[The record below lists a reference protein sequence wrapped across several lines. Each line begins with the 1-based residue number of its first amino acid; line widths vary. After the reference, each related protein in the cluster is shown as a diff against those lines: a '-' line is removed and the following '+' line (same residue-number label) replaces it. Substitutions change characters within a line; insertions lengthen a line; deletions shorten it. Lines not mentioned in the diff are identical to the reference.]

1 MRAPDSPLATW
12 AAVDPWRCGWYQN
25 VPDGW
30 SKGMFTSYSNL
41 VCGAMLSR
49 TLSLLPLGE
58 TCSPWKCMLTVL
70 KHSGPGTGQSA
81 GAGQVGSFA
90 SSAFVSNIRTVS
102 PGLVSITGPV
112 RQPPYE
118 RSWTLSV

>member
-1 MRAPDSPLATW
+1 MMSAPDSPLATW
-12 AAVDPWRCGWYQN
+12 MAVEPWRGGGYQN

-30 SKGMFTSYSNL
+30 SNGTLTSYSNL

-70 KHSGPGTGQSA
+70 KHSTPGNCHPG
-81 GAGQVGSFA
+81 GGGQVGSFA
-90 SSAFVSNIRTVS
+90 SSALCSRIRTVL
-102 PGLVSITGPV
+102 PGFA
-112 RQPPYE
+112 
-118 RSWTLSV
+118 